1 MPVLKRSNFPTGI
14 TGKFQAFWNSRAV
27 LRVIFVMS
35 SVLDFCPQYRDSRT
49 LAAVAHGCAR
59 KIAVGFALVMLLPT
73 TAALG
78 GVRESPFPNAPFAE
92 EALFFDES
100 VKAPLTWS
108 LSEPLGFTVMSPLSD
123 VFVLQLFANVAPTSD
138 IASVAS
144 FVAQPTFAWE
154 TSISLAWHVNS
165 QWDASI
171 GASWR
176 SLDSSVFDAGFLEGA
191 PVREADLSV
200 GASTDGASEGVLW
213 LRIGADF

>member
-1 MPVLKRSNFPTGI
+1 
-14 TGKFQAFWNSRAV
+14 
-27 LRVIFVMS
+27 
-35 SVLDFCPQYRDSRT
+35 
-49 LAAVAHGCAR
+49 
-59 KIAVGFALVMLLPT
+59 
-73 TAALG
+73 
-78 GVRESPFPNAPFAE
+78 
-92 EALFFDES
+92 
-100 VKAPLTWS
+100 
-108 LSEPLGFTVMSPLSD
+108 MSPLSD

-144 FVAQPTFAWE
+144 FVSQPTFAWE

-176 SLDSSVFDAGFLEGA
+176 SLDSGVFDAGFLEGTPA
-191 PVREADLSV
+191 READLSA

>member
-1 MPVLKRSNFPTGI
+1 
-14 TGKFQAFWNSRAV
+14 
-27 LRVIFVMS
+27 
-35 SVLDFCPQYRDSRT
+35 
-49 LAAVAHGCAR
+49 
-59 KIAVGFALVMLLPT
+59 MLLPT

-92 EALFFDES
+92 KALFLDES

-108 LSEPLGFTVMSPLSD
+108 LSEPLGLTVMSPLSD

-138 IASVAS
+138 IASGAS
-144 FVAQPTFAWE
+144 FGAPPTFAWE

-165 QWDASI
+165 QWDVSI

-176 SLDSSVFDAGFLEGA
+176 SLDTSVFDARFLEGT
-191 PVREADLSV
+191 PLREADLSA